1 MGLLQ
6 TTVGLIGHL
15 IEYQK
20 QIKKQRGKFLNFLE
34 AKAKMETQ
42 VLQSQ
47 SHMLARMHRCIFYLT
62 TRNVLYLLLSSCVCV
77 FQRLYESL
85 KSTFPKM
92 YSQEILVYIPSVR
105 ALMPQVLEAG
115 RVVESLV
122 QLEHWVWA
130 VHILDHCSSS
140 SKTSQAIP
148 ALGRQDLVVS
158 LHHTTALSSWSS
170 ALFFSFFLIHNISLR
185 SIL

>member
-1 MGLLQ
+1 MSTLQ
-6 TTVGLIGHL
+6 TTVGFINIHRILETRLRNKG
-15 IEYQK
+15 
-20 QIKKQRGKFLNFLE
+20 GKFLNFLE

-42 VLQSQ
+42 AVIESVTHACTYAQMYFLFNNQECAL
-47 SHMLARMHRCIFYLT
+47 LASI
-62 TRNVLYLLLSSCVCV
+62 LLCVCV
-77 FQRLYESL
+77 CFRDWYESL

-92 YSQEILVYIPSVR
+92 YSQEILVHIPSVI

-140 SKTSQAIP
+140 PKP
-148 ALGRQDLVVS
+148 PRQYL
-158 LHHTTALSSWSS
+158 L
-170 ALFFSFFLIHNISLR
+170 
-185 SIL
+185 